1 MGIYH
6 DWLVVYLPLWKIWV
20 HQLGWWHSQYV
31 ENKINVPNH
40 QPAYYM
46 CPWLNTLLFLG
57 NICTQSSIHP
67 THPTWTGYRLGSW
80 WRTNKKCH
88 VQWVWFNLGYK
99 TNQFRIHVLES
110 IFGQFPPYILHL
122 FFPQTNRSGDGSR
135 PWSGATH
142 EGNRPQ
148 VSAIPKKTTNNQHNE
163 VFGEICNANMFP
175 TVMAIYQLELLT
187 KPHL

>member
-1 MGIYH
+1 MFQTTNQHITC
-6 DWLVVYLPLWKIWV
+6 V
-20 HQLGWWHSQYV
+20 LGWTPCCSLETYAL
-31 ENKINVPNH
+31 NRPSI
-40 QPAYYM
+40 QP
-46 CPWLNTLLFLG
+46 
-57 NICTQSSIHP
+57 TQPGPGIALEADGEP
-67 THPTWTGYRLGSW
+67 T
-80 WRTNKKCH
+80 KKCH
-88 VQWVWFNLGYK
+88 VEWVWFNLGYK
-99 TNQFRIHVLES
+99 TNQFRIHVPWIYFWPISTIHFTLV
-110 IFGQFPPYILHL
+110 
-122 FFPQTNRSGDGSR
+122 FPQTNRSGDGSR